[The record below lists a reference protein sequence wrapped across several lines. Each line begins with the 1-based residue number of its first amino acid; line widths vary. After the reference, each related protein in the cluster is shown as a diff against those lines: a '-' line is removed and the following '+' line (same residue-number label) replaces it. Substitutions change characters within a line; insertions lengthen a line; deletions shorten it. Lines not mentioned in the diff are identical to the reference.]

1 MYEELL
7 EKIEELQQLVSIA
20 ICSDRA
26 YCLSYPSCEGC
37 GTNKYIKEV
46 MSEFEDLKL
55 IIERMEMVDDNN

>member
-20 ICSDRA
+20 ICTDRE
-26 YCLSYPSCEGC
+26 YCINYDYCNQC
-37 GTNKYIKEV
+37 GTNKYVKEV
-46 MSEFEDLKL
+46 LEEFEDLKL

>member
-7 EKIEELQQLVSIA
+7 DKIDELKQLVSIA

-26 YCLSYPSCEGC
+26 YCLNYSSCNQC
-37 GTNKYIKEV
+37 GTNKYVKEV
-46 MSEFEDLKL
+46 LEEFEDLKL